1 MIYFTNLN
9 FNIDKFIDELKLP
22 KAKKERF
29 KQIYE
34 YNTDEFTSHFKGEE
48 VIDVVKLMELAIKLK
63 ELKRK

>member
-34 YNTDEFTSHFKGEE
+34 YNTDEFISQFKGEE

>member
-34 YNTDEFTSHFKGEE
+34 YNTDEFTSYFKGEE